1 MNAAMSVLSREK
13 VDGGG
18 EGRWSAPKGKERGR
32 NVRQLTKH
40 NVVSWTFN
48 LTATPYH
55 PFTFSILN
63 VIISHHTPKRERHVR
78 LYSHRTLKGLSPAH
92 CSPPSICRVSK
103 SCGRV

>member
-63 VIISHHTPKRERHVR
+63 VIISPYTKKRETRTALFPPNPKRPIPRS
-78 LYSHRTLKGLSPAH
+78 LLSTLDM
-92 CSPPSICRVSK
+92 
-103 SCGRV
+103 